1 MLDRIT
7 HTPGVMN
14 GKACIRGMRVTVA
27 QILRM
32 VAVGMTT
39 EQILTDYPYLEADD
53 IKQALSFAAWRFEE
67 QSEPLPA

>member
-1 MLDRIT
+1 MLERIT

-53 IKQALSFAAWRFEE
+53 IKQALAFAAWRFEE